1 MNSLNVVGLKL
12 TNGLELVAKV
22 VGEDEKDFHLED
34 AFFLQTVQQQ
44 DGSINVEYAPL
55 TILGEPT
62 GKSHVG
68 FDLKLPK
75 HSVLFP
81 FNLNVGIVERY
92 LKYTSPIDLSM
103 APSVK

>member
-12 TNGLELVAKV
+12 TNGLELIAKQT
-22 VGEDEKDFHLED
+22 GEDDKTYHLED

-55 TILGEPT
+55 TILGAPS

-68 FDLKLPK
+68 FDVKLPL
-75 HSVLFP
+75 HSVLFA
-81 FNLNVGIVERY
+81 FELNPGIVERY